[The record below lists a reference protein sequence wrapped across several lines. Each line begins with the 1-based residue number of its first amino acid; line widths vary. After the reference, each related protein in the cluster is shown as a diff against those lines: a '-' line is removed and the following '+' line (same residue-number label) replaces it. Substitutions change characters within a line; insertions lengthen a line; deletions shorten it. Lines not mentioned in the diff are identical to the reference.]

1 MGRRFQAE
9 EAMKCVICKVGE
21 TRAGKT
27 TVTLERG
34 GVTLVFKGVPA
45 RLCENCGEAYVSAD
59 ISRQLLDSAEAAV
72 KSGVEVEVREFA
84 ATAA

>member
-1 MGRRFQAE
+1 
-9 EAMKCVICKVGE
+9 MKCVICKVGE
-21 TRAGKT
+21 TRPGKT

-34 GVTLVFKGVPA
+34 SVTLVFKGVPA
-45 RLCENCGEAYVSAD
+45 RLCENCGEAYVDAE
-59 ISRQLLDSAEAAV
+59 ISRHLLESAEAAV